1 MGRKRP
7 GSSANSDEAVA
18 RGEKA
23 SGWAMPV
30 HQVHGGARQ
39 QNQHDGADAADQ
51 SPPADANREMLQ
63 RRSQGDGKRTAAAR
77 PFATQAVIAPC
88 CSSEVMPSGAK
99 LSGTIR

>member
-18 RGEKA
+18 RGENS
-23 SGWAMPV
+23 SGWAMP
-30 HQVHGGARQ
+30 HIRY
-39 QNQHDGADAADQ
+39 
-51 SPPADANREMLQ
+51 
-63 RRSQGDGKRTAAAR
+63 TAAHASR
-77 PFATQAVIAPC
+77 TSTMAPTPPISRRQPTRIGKCFNAAVKATAKNSGGKAFATQAVIAPC

>member
-18 RGEKA
+18 RGENSSA
-23 SGWAMPV
+23 GNAV

-39 QNQHDGADAADQ
+39 QNQHDGTDAADQ

-63 RRSQGDGKRTAAAR
+63 RRSQGDGKEQRRQA
-77 PFATQAVIAPC
+77 FATQAVIAPC